1 MVSLLLGQVLFRYDY
16 LGRPDGTICCMVC
29 PCPLGLF
36 NQETKA
42 HSGKQVLQQQ
52 HPFAHRSC
60 YVVTTTPSYLPRI
73 WGFCSRWKHKLL
85 VYEYVENESLD
96 ENLFDTTNKE
106 QSLDGEQLDLREIV
120 QILEQAVASGSEI
133 LHMGQQKRAN

>member
-1 MVSLLLGQVLFRYDY
+1 
-16 LGRPDGTICCMVC
+16 
-29 PCPLGLF
+29 
-36 NQETKA
+36 
-42 HSGKQVLQQQ
+42 
-52 HPFAHRSC
+52 
-60 YVVTTTPSYLPRI
+60 
-73 WGFCSRWKHKLL
+73 
-85 VYEYVENESLD
+85 VENESLD